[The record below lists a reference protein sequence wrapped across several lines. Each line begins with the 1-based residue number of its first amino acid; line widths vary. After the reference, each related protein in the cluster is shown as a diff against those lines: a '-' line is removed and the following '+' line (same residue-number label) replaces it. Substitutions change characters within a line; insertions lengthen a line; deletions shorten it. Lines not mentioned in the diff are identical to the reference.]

1 MAQKKT
7 LRQRMQDGEVL
18 TALRG
23 SLTTTKEELA
33 DIWSTGE
40 FDYIWIDSQHTP
52 FSEEQLVAYC
62 RVAEELDIDVQL
74 RIPHTRHAYLVGR
87 YLDLGPQ
94 CGLDPRGHGAGDR
107 R

>member
-1 MAQKKT
+1 M
-7 LRQRMQDGEVL
+7 RDGEVL

-62 RVAEELDIDVQL
+62 
-74 RIPHTRHAYLVGR
+74 GR
-87 YLDLGPQ
+87 PKSWISTCNCASRTPGMPIWS
-94 CGLDPRGHGAGDR
+94 GAISTWAPAR
-107 R
+107 S

>member
-1 MAQKKT
+1 MSQKKT

-23 SLTTTKEELA
+23 WLTTTKEELA

-52 FSEEQLVAYC
+52 FSEEQLVALLSGGR
-62 RVAEELDIDVQL
+62 RVGYRRAI
-74 RIPHTRHAYLVGR
+74 AYPAHPTCLYGR
-87 YLDLGPQ
+87 ALSRLGSIV
-94 CGLDPRGHGAGDR
+94 RS
-107 R
+107 